1 MLSRK
6 NLLLVLLALALLA
19 SFTVQ
24 AAARRTLEVWIMQ
37 TGNPA
42 GAEKMFA
49 ELNAEFTK
57 AHRGV
62 KVNVSWIPWT
72 GAQQKFLTAIV
83 GGMAP
88 DLAELGTTWNPDFA
102 AMGALVDLGPY
113 VAKWGHG
120 NDLLPALVES
130 ATYNG
135 KLYGLPWYAGNR
147 SVYYRKDWFAEE
159 GIEEFP
165 TTWEDFVE
173 VAIRLTKDTDG
184 DGKIDRYGFSVNGA
198 SQHEFMPMIWRNG
211 GEIAV
216 QTDQGWKA
224 MIDSPEAREALQA
237 FADLYL
243 KHKVSQEGSVTWNV
257 LSSRKAFETGTQ
269 AMIID
274 VAPLV
279 PKFLDNP
286 NLKDKFAVAPIPY
299 FKEPASFIGGSNMA
313 MFTQSKQKDLAWKYL
328 ELLMTPK
335 YQMAWAEA
343 VSFFPGRVSL
353 LADPK
358 FSSDPY
364 LSVFTEQMKY
374 GRAYPAI
381 PQWGQVENSR
391 VLLKMMQQ
399 IMMRKMTVEE
409 ATTEAAKT
417 MNIIFGY
424 SED

>member
-1 MLSRK
+1 MLRRR
-6 NLLLVLLALALLA
+6 NLLAVLLGIVLLASLTAGAA
-19 SFTVQ
+19 S
-24 AAARRTLEVWIMQ
+24 RTLEVWIMQ

-42 GAEKMFA
+42 GAEKMFT

-57 AHRGV
+57 THRGV

-88 DLAELGTTWNPDFA
+88 DIAELGTTWTPDFA
-102 AMGALVDLGPY
+102 AMGALEDLGPY
-113 VAKWGHG
+113 VEKWGQG
-120 NDLLPALVES
+120 DDLLPALVES
-130 ATYNG
+130 ATYEG

-147 SVYYRKDWFAEE
+147 CVYYRKDWFEKE
-159 GIEEFP
+159 GIKEFP
-165 TTWEDFVE
+165 KTWEDFVK
-173 VAIRLTKDTDG
+173 VAVQLTKDTDG
-184 DGKIDRYGFSVNGA
+184 DGKIDQYGFAVNGA

-216 QTDQGWKA
+216 KTDKGWKA
-224 MIDSPEAREALQA
+224 AIDTPEAREALQA

-243 KHKVSQEGSVTWNV
+243 KYKVSPEGSVTWNV
-257 LSSRKAFETGTQ
+257 LSSRKAFETGTV

-279 PKFLDNP
+279 SNFLNNP
-286 NLKDKFAVAPIPY
+286 NLKDKFAVAPLPY
-299 FKEPASFIGGSNMA
+299 FKEPASFIGGSNMV
-313 MFTQSKQKDLAWKYL
+313 MFTQSKQKDLAWEYL
-328 ELLMTPK
+328 ELLMSPK
-335 YQMAWAEA
+335 YQKAWAEA
-343 VSFFPGRVSL
+343 VSYFPGRLSV
-353 LADPK
+353 LADPQ
-358 FSSDPY
+358 FANDPY
-364 LSVFTEQMKY
+364 LSVFTAQMQY

-381 PQWGQVENSR
+381 PQWGQVENAR

-399 IMMRKMTVEE
+399 ILMQKMTVEE
-409 ATTEAAKT
+409 ATAEAAKT

>member
-1 MLSRK
+1 MIKRRTI
-6 NLLLVLLALALLA
+6 LLVLLSIALL
-19 SFTVQ
+19 TGLTIQ
-24 AAARRTLEVWIMQ
+24 AANQTLEVWIMQ

-49 ELNAEFTK
+49 ELNKEFTK

-72 GAQQKFLTAIV
+72 GAQQKFLTSIV

-102 AMGALVDLGPY
+102 AMGALEDLGPY
-113 VAKWGHG
+113 VKKWGQG
-120 NDLLPALVES
+120 ADLLPALVES
-130 ATYNG
+130 ATYEE
-135 KLYGLPWYAGNR
+135 KLYGIPWYAGNR
-147 SVYYRKDWFAEE
+147 SVYYRKDWFAKE
-159 GIEEFP
+159 GIKEFP
-165 TTWEDFVE
+165 TTWEGFVE
-173 VAIRLTKDTDG
+173 VAKRLTKDTDG
-184 DGKIDRYGFSVNGA
+184 DGKIDQYGFSVNGA

-211 GEIAV
+211 GEIAIN
-216 QTDQGWKA
+216 TDKGWKA
-224 MIDSPEAREALQA
+224 TIDTPEAREALQK

-243 KHKVSQEGSVTWNV
+243 TYGVSQEGSITWNV

-279 PKFLDNP
+279 PKFLANP
-286 NLKDKFAVAPIPY
+286 NLKDNFAVAPVPY
-299 FKEPASFIGGSNMA
+299 FKEPASFIGGSNMV
-313 MFTQSKQKDLAWKYL
+313 MFTQSKRKTLAWEYL
-328 ELLMTPK
+328 ELLMTAK
-335 YQMAWAEA
+335 YQMAWADA

-353 LADPK
+353 LGDPK
-358 FSSDPY
+358 FSDDPY
-364 LSVFTEQMKY
+364 LSVFTGQMKD
-374 GRAYPAI
+374 GRVYPAN
-381 PQWGQVENSR
+381 PQWGQIENAR

-399 IMMRKMTVEE
+399 IMMGKMTVEE